1 MLPAWP
7 KLQCY
12 SFFVSLA
19 LMLFTRGWTGRYG
32 GSVPVGRRKM
42 CFTLQTW
49 IFYSTYNLT
58 HLGRDTF
65 IYGLLIN
72 QQSLSGL
79 LCEFLSVQTAHITKQ
94 TIKSICKMSPFLK
107 TTGHS
112 FERRAFEFHSWNQK
126 LAENYLNSYFNI
138 LQRESGG
145 WVCSGTR
152 TNKSITTKALR
163 EGQQGTRLFASHAL

>member
-1 MLPAWP
+1 
-7 KLQCY
+7 
-12 SFFVSLA
+12 
-19 LMLFTRGWTGRYG
+19 
-32 GSVPVGRRKM
+32 M

-79 LCEFLSVQTAHITKQ
+79 LCEFLSVQTAHITHKQ
-94 TIKSICKMSPFLK
+94 LHNLSLSQNDWPLLWAPCVWI
-107 TTGHS
+107 
-112 FERRAFEFHSWNQK
+112 HSWTQK
-126 LAENYLNSYFNI
+126 WAENYLNSYFNI
-138 LQRESGG
+138 LQPGESRG

-163 EGQQGTRLFASHAL
+163 EGQQGTRSFASMRFRATFINYLLQFNFFSNSS